1 MRKCANISPYVR
13 RPLVK
18 YDFSTAPFWISWYM
32 REIFFSFLSEWTASY
47 IHTHTELHSQPKVLP
62 KNLQLSSVYIHREPN
77 TDYSRAVRGRL
88 SFVLFSTTCK
98 SMHTLWYGPPVQVQ
112 TSTNCLN
119 WRRIF
124 PWSHAGQIFSATEK
138 NNNKALI
145 VLHTFH
151 IFKVNPNPS

>member
-18 YDFSTAPFWISWYM
+18 YDFATAPFWISWYM
-32 REIFFSFLSEWTASY
+32 REIFFSFLSVWTASY
-47 IHTHTELHSQPKVLP
+47 IHTHTELHSQSKVHP
-62 KNLQLSSVYIHREPN
+62 KNLQLSSVCIHREPT
-77 TDYSRAVRGRL
+77 TDFSRAVRGRL

-119 WRRIF
+119 WRWIF
-124 PWSHAGQIFSATEK
+124 LTYFPMIPCRANFFSNRKKRQQGSDCTPY
-138 NNNKALI
+138 
-145 VLHTFH
+145 FSY
-151 IFKVNPNPS
+151 FQS